1 MKKLAPELREKQG
14 KNIIIV
20 TINVIGIGLDGVVG
34 LNQLV
39 REIVKRATLL
49 VGSDRH
55 LSYFSD
61 NNAESIVIKDLLE
74 AILEIRQHLETPNSC
89 IVVLASGDPLF
100 FGLGRLLVAHFPAEK
115 LRFYPHLSSVQL
127 AFSRIKVPWQ
137 DTKIISVHGRPMDEL
152 IEALQQ
158 GAEKV
163 AVLTDP
169 TNTPQAIANLLL
181 SLHLPATYQFW
192 VCENLGAEDE
202 RVQQWS
208 IDEIQKETFAPLN
221 LVVLLRQ
228 ARMANQPVDLV
239 DLPLLGIPDNYFL
252 SYDDHPGLMSKR
264 EVRVLILAELSLQP
278 GQIIWDIG
286 AGTGSV
292 SVEIARL
299 CSSSIVYAIEKTA
312 VGTSLIEENCRRF
325 QLKNVVSLHGNAPE
339 ILHHL
344 RSPHRVFIGG
354 SSGKLRNI
362 LGVCGIRMLPEGV
375 IVLAFTTLENLHTAI
390 SWVEERRRSDRSWS
404 YRLLQVQLSRSIP
417 VANLTRFNPLNPVT
431 IMIVKRD

>member
-1 MKKLAPELREKQG
+1 M
-14 KNIIIV
+14 
-20 TINVIGIGLDGVVG
+20 TINVIGIGLDGVSG

-55 LSYFSD
+55 LRYFPD
-61 NNAESIVIKDLLE
+61 HNAKSIVLGDVLE
-74 AILEIRQHLETPNSC
+74 AIVEIQQHLDIPNSC

-100 FGLGRLLVAHFPAEK
+100 FGLGRLLVAHFPVEK
-115 LRFYPHLSSVQL
+115 LKFYPHLSSVQL
-127 AFSRIKVPWQ
+127 AFSRIKIPWQ
-137 DTKIISVHGRPMDEL
+137 DAKIISIHGRPMDEL
-152 IEALQQ
+152 IQALQQ
-158 GAEKV
+158 GVEKV
-163 AVLTDP
+163 AVLTDS

-181 SLHLPATYQFW
+181 ALNVPTTYKFW
-192 VCENLGAEDE
+192 VCENIGSEDE

-208 IDEIQKETFAPLN
+208 IEEVEKEIFAPLN

-228 ARMANQPVDLV
+228 TIIPHQPIDLAN
-239 DLPLLGIPDNYFL
+239 LPLLGIPDNYFL
-252 SYDDHPGLMSKR
+252 SYDDRPGLMTKR

-299 CSSSIVYAIEKTA
+299 CNDSIVYAIEKTSA
-312 VGTSLIEENCRRF
+312 GTGLIEENCRRF
-325 QLKNVVSLHGNAPE
+325 QVKNVVSIHGDAPE

-344 RSPHRVFIGG
+344 RPPHRIFIGG
-354 SSGKLRNI
+354 NSGKLRNI
-362 LGVCGIRMLPEGV
+362 LGVCGIRMLPGGI

-390 SWVEERRRSDRSWS
+390 SWIEERKRSDRSWT

-431 IMIVKRD
+431 IMIVSRKT

>member
-1 MKKLAPELREKQG
+1 M
-14 KNIIIV
+14 
-20 TINVIGIGLDGVVG
+20 TINIIGIGLDGVVG

-39 REIVKRATLL
+39 LDIIKRATLL

-55 LSYFSD
+55 LSYFS
-61 NNAESIVIKDLLE
+61 NHNAESILLGDVLE
-74 AILEIRQHLETPNSC
+74 AILKIRQHLDIPNSC

-100 FGLGRLLVAHFPAEK
+100 FGLGRLFVTHFPAKK

-127 AFSRIKVPWQ
+127 AFSRIKIPWQ

-152 IEALQQ
+152 IKALQQ
-158 GAEKV
+158 GIEKL

-181 SLHLPATYQFW
+181 ALNLPTTYQFW
-192 VCENLGAEDE
+192 VCENVGAEDE

-208 IDEIQKETFAPLN
+208 IDEVQKEIFAPLN

-228 ARMANQPVDLV
+228 TRMANQLV
-239 DLPLLGIPDNYFL
+239 DLANLPMLGIPDNYFL
-252 SYDDHPGLMSKR
+252 SYDDQPGLMSKR
-264 EVRVLILAELSLQP
+264 EVRVLAVAELSLQP

-292 SVEIARL
+292 AVEIAHL

-312 VGTSLIEENCRRF
+312 LGTSLIEKNCRRF
-325 QLKNVVSLHGNAPE
+325 QLKNVVSIHGNAPE

-344 RSPHRVFIGG
+344 RPPHRIFIGG
-354 SSGKLRNI
+354 NSGKLRNI
-362 LGVCGIRMLPEGV
+362 LGVCGVRMLPEGV
-375 IVLAFTTLENLHTAI
+375 IVLVFTTLESLHTAI

-431 IMIVKRD
+431 IMIIKRDLPIPVP

>member
-1 MKKLAPELREKQG
+1 M
-14 KNIIIV
+14 
-20 TINVIGIGLDGVVG
+20 TINVIGIGLNGVVG
-34 LNQLV
+34 LNQFV
-39 REIVKRATLL
+39 QEIVKRATLL

-55 LSYFSD
+55 LGYFS
-61 NNAESIVIKDLLE
+61 NHNAESIVLGDVLE
-74 AILEIRQHLETPNSC
+74 AILEIREHLDTPNSC

-100 FGLGRLLVAHFPAEK
+100 FGLGRLLVANFPAEK

-127 AFSRIKVPWQ
+127 AFSRIKIPWQ
-137 DTKIISVHGRPMDEL
+137 DTKLISVHGRPMDEL
-152 IEALQQ
+152 IKALQQ
-158 GAEKV
+158 GVEKV

-181 SLHLPATYQFW
+181 ALNLPTTYQFW
-192 VCENLGAEDE
+192 VCENLGSEDE
-202 RVQQWS
+202 RVQEWS
-208 IDEIQKETFAPLN
+208 IDEVQKEIFAPLN

-228 ARMANQPVDLV
+228 ARMGNQPLDLAS
-239 DLPLLGIPDNYFL
+239 LPLLGIPDNYFL
-252 SYDDHPGLMSKR
+252 SYDDQPGLMSKR

-286 AGTGSV
+286 AGIGSV
-292 SVEIARL
+292 AVEIARF
-299 CSSSIVYAIEKTA
+299 CSNSIVYAVEKTA
-312 VGTSLIEENCRRF
+312 LGTSLIEENCRRF
-325 QLKNVVSLHGNAPE
+325 QLKNVVSIHGNAPE

-344 RSPHRVFIGG
+344 RSPHRIFIGG

-375 IVLAFTTLENLHTAI
+375 IVLAFTTLENFHTAV

-417 VANLTRFNPLNPVT
+417 IANLTRFNPLNPVT
-431 IMIVKRD
+431 IMIIRHLDKRESRD

>member
-1 MKKLAPELREKQG
+1 M
-14 KNIIIV
+14 
-20 TINVIGIGLDGVVG
+20 TINIIGIGLDGVVG

-39 REIVKRATLL
+39 RDIIKRATLL

-55 LSYFSD
+55 LGYFS
-61 NNAESIVIKDLLE
+61 NHNADSIVLGDLLE
-74 AILEIRQHLETPNSC
+74 AILEIRQHLDIPNSC

-100 FGLGRLLVAHFPAEK
+100 FGLGRLLVTHFPAKK

-127 AFSRIKVPWQ
+127 AFSRIKIPWQ

-152 IEALQQ
+152 IKALQQ
-158 GAEKV
+158 GVEKL

-181 SLHLPATYQFW
+181 ALNLPTTYQFW
-192 VCENLGAEDE
+192 VCENVGAEDE

-208 IDEIQKETFAPLN
+208 IDEVQKEIFAPLN

-228 ARMANQPVDLV
+228 TRMANQLV
-239 DLPLLGIPDNYFL
+239 DLANLPMLGIPDNYFL
-252 SYDDHPGLMSKR
+252 SYDDQPGLMSKR
-264 EVRVLILAELSLQP
+264 EVRVLAVAELSLQP

-292 SVEIARL
+292 AIEIARL
-299 CSSSIVYAIEKTA
+299 CSGSIVYAIEKTA

-325 QLKNVVSLHGNAPE
+325 QLKNVVSIHGNAPE

-344 RSPHRVFIGG
+344 RPPHRIFIGG

-362 LGVCGIRMLPEGV
+362 LGVCGVRMLPGGV
-375 IVLAFTTLENLHTAI
+375 IVLVFTTLESLHTTI

-417 VANLTRFNPLNPVT
+417 IANLTRFNPLNPVT
-431 IMIVKRD
+431 IMIIKRDLPIPVP